1 MKFIGRLLQANGY
14 FWVSFI
20 SLIVAPLAYYRSL
33 ILGWSST
40 DGSLVGMYSVAL
52 IFTEI
57 ISTFV
62 MIGGG
67 TVITRY
73 LPKLDTS
80 QEKGSFLTRYAG
92 INLGLLALLS
102 IIALAIPS
110 LDSLVNRMAEY
121 HYGIFPLLVLGPF
134 TILGY
139 MAIYGLSGLG
149 AFTLSS
155 LLSNLQLVLVCLV
168 STVFYF
174 FDREYFVSHGIPI
187 FVATLVLAQTV
198 NITVGLIKFYRLGIR
213 FSLRDALPNDFYKFT
228 SHIHIN
234 SICNFTYRTGDQ
246 IFILGALGLK
256 ELGAYYI
263 AVQLADLINLLPLR
277 TSQIMLAKF
286 SQMVHK
292 NSYDEVAATYAL
304 LTRVI
309 SSIAG
314 SSALFLICFSEPIA
328 SIFGEW
334 GSNKAQYLQCLAFI
348 AVLGCMN
355 SVNSMLIMA
364 SESTSA
370 YLKINVLQMCVQ
382 LVSSFLL
389 INSAQVFGIIAAK
402 LLGMLV
408 LQIGLFS
415 IIKKNLH
422 KMKISIPWH
431 YFFSVVFVFVAV
443 IFLQLRPL
451 LDLASSITCFV
462 ILMAAYHF
470 SLRVGPNDFRSL
482 LLRV

>member
-1 MKFIGRLLQANGY
+1 MKFIGRLLQTDGY
-14 FWVSFI
+14 FWVSLI
-20 SLIVAPLAYYRSL
+20 SLIAAPLAYYRSL
-33 ILGWSST
+33 ILGWSSA

-52 IFTEI
+52 IFMEI

-67 TVITRY
+67 TVIVRY
-73 LPKLDTS
+73 LPKFDTS
-80 QEKGSFLTRYAG
+80 QEKSSFLTRYAG
-92 INLGLLALLS
+92 MNLCLLALLS
-102 IIALAIPS
+102 FLALALPS
-110 LDSLVNRMAEY
+110 LDLLVNSMAEY
-121 HYGIFPLLVLGPF
+121 HYGIYPLLVLGPF
-134 TILGY
+134 TLLSI
-139 MAIYGLSGLG
+139 MFTFALSGMG

-155 LLSNLQLVLVCLV
+155 LLSNMQLVLICLV
-168 STVFYF
+168 STVFF
-174 FDREYFVSHGIPI
+174 VFDREYFVTHGIPI
-187 FVATLVLAQTV
+187 FIATIVLAQAF
-198 NITVGLIKFYRLGIR
+198 NITVAAQKFYRMGIR
-213 FSLRDALPNDFYKFT
+213 FSLRYSLPKNFSKFA

-246 IFILGALGLK
+246 IFVLGALGLK
-256 ELGAYYI
+256 ELGAYFI

-364 SESTSA
+364 SESTSY
-370 YLKINVLQMCVQ
+370 YLAVNVVQMCVQ
-382 LVSSFLL
+382 LVLTFLL
-389 INSAQVFGIIAAK
+389 INSAQVFGVIAAK

-408 LQIGLFS
+408 LQIGLFM
-415 IIKKNLH
+415 IIKKSL
-422 KMKISIPWH
+422 KTMKIGIPWH
-431 YFFSVVFVFVAV
+431 YFFSVVFVFIAV

-451 LDLASSITCFV
+451 LELSASITCFV
-462 ILMAAYHF
+462 ILIAAYHF
-470 SLRVGPNDFRSL
+470 VLRVGPNDFRSL
-482 LLRV
+482 LLRA